1 MGGPITHN
9 VLVNAFVRVFFE
21 VFERML
27 RYITHRK
34 EKYGKR
40 LLQPVFDVVTKRR
53 KKNLCLTLDQVL
65 WGLFINDAKYN
76 ISFEDSRTF

>member
-1 MGGPITHN
+1 MSRVRSEKCLGPITHN

-34 EKYGKR
+34 KTR
-40 LLQPVFDVVTKRR
+40 LLQPVFDVVTKQ
-53 KKNLCLTLDQVL
+53 KKKLVNPGPGSV
-65 WGLFINDAKYN
+65 GPFINDAN
-76 ISFEDSRTF
+76 DIS